1 MILPRISPLPR
12 VNPRGELGNGPVA
25 TSSPSNA
32 TLHGRLPRCVPC
44 RNERVCAVHAGHA
57 PPARVPRRFGPRP
70 CRLRRRAAPSR
81 PAAAPPWPEGLA
93 VSTGG
98 PSASNGRPCSFARR
112 PCRLDRRPLPP
123 GTARAAA
130 WGVRCRRRF
139 RRRGAAKGRLGHPK
153 TPLPPL
159 PTPRPRQLA
168 QAAYGA
174 DAIFMPDVQGATYTN
189 RLRTYYACVLRFA
202 PPPTVAHRPAARS
215 GAPARRMAAVAA
227 VASASAPAST
237 TADPIRRASHQG
249 STGPAHLPQ
258 QVSHPRVRACHDP
271 DDNAPGQTSGG
282 AVGLHCPIRSDRQRS
297 KGRPCACAS
306 VRSSTASCEYVQ
318 RMRVCYCI
326 CCVAH
331 ACGCAFLHERAS
343 ERREFRCCALSM

>member
-1 MILPRISPLPR
+1 MPLPR
-12 VNPRGELGNGPVA
+12 VNPRGELGIPRVRCPVV
-25 TSSPSNA
+25 TPSSASN
-32 TLHGRLPRCVPC
+32 TTFHGRLPRCVPC
-44 RNERVCAVHAGHA
+44 PTERACAVRAGHA

-70 CRLRRRAAPSR
+70 CRLHRRAAPSR
-81 PAAAPPWPEGLA
+81 PAAAPSWPEGLA
-93 VSTGG
+93 VSTDG

-130 WGVRCRRRF
+130 WGARCRRRF
-139 RRRGAAKGRLGHPK
+139 RRRGAAKGRLGHSNP
-153 TPLPPL
+153 PPPPPPPL

-227 VASASAPAST
+227 VASASAPA
-237 TADPIRRASHQG
+237 
-249 STGPAHLPQ
+249 
-258 QVSHPRVRACHDP
+258 
-271 DDNAPGQTSGG
+271 
-282 AVGLHCPIRSDRQRS
+282 
-297 KGRPCACAS
+297 
-306 VRSSTASCEYVQ
+306 
-318 RMRVCYCI
+318 
-326 CCVAH
+326 
-331 ACGCAFLHERAS
+331 
-343 ERREFRCCALSM
+343 